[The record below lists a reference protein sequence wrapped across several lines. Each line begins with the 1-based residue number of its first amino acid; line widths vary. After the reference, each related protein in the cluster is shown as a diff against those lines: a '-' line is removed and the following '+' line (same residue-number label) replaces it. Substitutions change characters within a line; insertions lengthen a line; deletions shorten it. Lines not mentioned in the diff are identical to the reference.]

1 MTMKESG
8 NGGFVDTT
16 ETVSAYEEARK
27 EFAMS
32 AAELLAHTALL
43 TKARESYQ
51 RAMAV
56 SSRLRET
63 LDTGDEILRTL
74 LAQVERALAI
84 QPGKDASDKNKPE
97 ALKVETIKV
106 SGEEANAARA

>member
-1 MTMKESG
+1 MTMKDSG
-8 NGGFVDTT
+8 NGGFAGTT
-16 ETVSAYEEARK
+16 ETVAAYEEAMK

-32 AAELLAHTALL
+32 SAEFLTHTALL

-63 LDTGDEILRTL
+63 LDSGDQTLRSL
-74 LAQVERALAI
+74 LAQVEQALAV
-84 QPGKDASDKNKPE
+84 QPGKDASDRNTSE
-97 ALKVETIKV
+97 ALKVETTKA
-106 SGEEANAARA
+106 SGEKANAART